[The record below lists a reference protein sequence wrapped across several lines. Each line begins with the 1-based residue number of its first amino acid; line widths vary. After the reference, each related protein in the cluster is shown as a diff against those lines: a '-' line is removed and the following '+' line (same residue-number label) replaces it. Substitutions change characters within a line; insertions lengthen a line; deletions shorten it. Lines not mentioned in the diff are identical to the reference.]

1 MTILALESTMAAC
14 SAAIATQDGDIL
26 AQRFEEMT
34 RGQSE
39 RLIPMAEAVLAEAD
53 LPEASIDPST
63 LSLIAVAC
71 GPGAFTGVRLCLAAA
86 RGFGLALGVPVG
98 ALPTTE
104 ILAAAQPKGT
114 GPLLIAIDSK
124 RGDFFIQYVTED
136 GHAEAPTAAAA
147 TDIATLG
154 RDRVNGSMRVAGDAT
169 DAVLKILE
177 EAGVPGAA
185 AGGPTLPD
193 AAVLAQLA
201 ASRMQQFGADHALY
215 GLAKPEPMYLR
226 APDVSAPSR
235 DRARAPGSNPAVTD
249 LSAE

>member
-39 RLIPMAEAVLAEAD
+39 RLIPMAEAVLAEASVD
-53 LPEASIDPST
+53 SST
-63 LSLIAVAC
+63 LSLIAVTC

-104 ILAAAQPKGT
+104 ILAATQPA
-114 GPLLIAIDSK
+114 GPGALLVAIDSK
-124 RGDFFIQYVTED
+124 RGDFFIQYVGED
-136 GHAEAPTAAAA
+136 GHAEAPTAATAV
-147 TDIATLG
+147 DIATLG
-154 RDRVNGSMRVAGDAT
+154 RDRSNGGLRVAGDAT
-169 DAVLKILE
+169 ETVLKILKD
-177 EAGVPGAA
+177 AGVPGAA

-201 ASRMQQFGADHALY
+201 ASRMQQSGADHALY

-235 DRARAPGSNPAVTD
+235 DRARAPGSNPAVTS
-249 LSAE
+249 LPAK